1 MLLTAAAKRSGG
13 LRMNETMRVIMTA
26 VCGIVIG
33 FFVGASFPRDSLPKF
48 TFPSRLMANP
58 INLQSHEDNNS
69 GIAEQVLMN
78 SGHTSRQ
85 ISNATGSPIA
95 SRTRNNSQIYVP
107 TNPRGAETLA
117 PGIVVPETDLYLR
130 RLWGKPS
137 EDLPLKQKYLVV
149 FTVGFAQKDIVNT
162 AISKF
167 SGNFTILLFHYDG
180 RTSEW
185 DQFEWSKQAIHISAM
200 RQTKW
205 WYAKRFL
212 HPDVVAPFEY
222 IFIWD
227 EDLGVD
233 HFNAEEY
240 IKLVRKYGLEISQP
254 ALEAS
259 PGLTWQMTRK
269 RDNVEVH
276 KETTEQPGWCRDPH
290 LPPCAGFVE
299 IMAPVFSR
307 KAWRCVWH
315 MIQNDLVHGWGLD
328 LAIGRCAQPANEN
341 VGVVDAQW
349 IVHNG
354 VPSLGNQGEPQQGKP
369 GWEGVRTRCKDEW
382 TEFRARMEKAEK
394 EYLLENSD
402 S

>member
-1 MLLTAAAKRSGG
+1 MFLTAVAKRSGG

-48 TFPSRLMANP
+48 TFPSALMANS
-58 INLQSHEDNNS
+58 INLQFPEDNNAS
-69 GIAEQVLMN
+69 LAEQVVMN
-78 SGHTSRQ
+78 SGHASEQ
-85 ISNATGSPIA
+85 KSKSGDSPTA
-95 SRTRNNSQIYVP
+95 STAGNNSIYVP

-117 PGIVVPETDLYLR
+117 PGIVVAETDLYLR

-137 EDLPLKQKYLVV
+137 EDLPFKQKYLVV

-185 DQFEWSKQAIHISAM
+185 DEFEWSKKAVHISAM

-212 HPDVVAPFEY
+212 HPDVIAPFEY

-227 EDLGVD
+227 EDLGVE

-240 IKLVRKYGLEISQP
+240 IKLVRKHGLEISQP
-254 ALEAS
+254 ALEPRS
-259 PGLTWQMTRK
+259 GLTWQMTRK

-307 KAWRCVWH
+307 KAWRCVWY

-349 IVHNG
+349 IVHNS
-354 VPSLGNQGEPQQGKP
+354 VPSLGNQGESQQGKP
-369 GWEGVRTRCKDEW
+369 GWEGVRTRCRDEW
-382 TEFRARMEKAEK
+382 AEFQNRMEKAEK
-394 EYLLENSD
+394 DYLQENSH